1 MLNTKMINGVVLAA
15 VMMIA
20 LPVSAEGKIHLL
32 FHIGQKTGSVFSVG
46 GTLENLS
53 TAVVSEG
60 YVVIVPLDG
69 QCYPGRPVMQTFG
82 RLSPGHKVG
91 FSVPVQGDYRE
102 YRLVSV
108 GAVDDMG
115 YALPVQDD
123 TAAVITA
130 REPQERRG
138 CRAVRQSGAPRSGGN
153 GVASRP
159 PQL

>member
-1 MLNTKMINGVVLAA
+1 MLNMKMISGVVLTV

-20 LPVSAEGKIHLL
+20 LPVSADGKVHLL
-32 FHIGQKTGSVFSVG
+32 FHIGQKAGSAFTVG
-46 GTLENLS
+46 GTLKNLS
-53 TAVVSEG
+53 TVVVSEG

-91 FSVPVQGDYRE
+91 FSVPVQGDYRG

-115 YALPVQDD
+115 YVLPVQDD
-123 TAAVITA
+123 TATVITA
-130 REPQERRG
+130 REPQERRT
-138 CRAVRQSGAPRSGGN
+138 CQAARQRG
-153 GVASRP
+153 
-159 PQL
+159 